1 MHNSTN
7 YPPYNLAQVGEDSYM
22 IELALAG
29 FKREDISVEQEKNV
43 LTIKGSSES
52 ENETTYIHK
61 GIGARSFART
71 FSLSE
76 FMEVAAVA
84 MSDGILKVLVIR
96 NVPEEAKPKTFEI
109 LDSFTPEEVV
119 ASPVERKRKK

>member
-1 MHNSTN
+1 
-7 YPPYNLAQVGEDSYM
+7 
-22 IELALAG
+22 
-29 FKREDISVEQEKNV
+29 
-43 LTIKGSSES
+43 
-52 ENETTYIHK
+52 
-61 GIGARSFART
+61 
-71 FSLSE
+71 
-76 FMEVAAVA
+76 

>member
-1 MHNSTN
+1 
-7 YPPYNLAQVGEDSYM
+7 
-22 IELALAG
+22 LAG

>member
-119 ASPVERKRKK
+119 TGSVERKRKR